1 MSNIKKHK
9 ASLIN
14 RLFEGFFVG
23 LGIGIGLVFMQ
34 LLSQNTIENIELIL
48 NYVGM

>member
-1 MSNIKKHK
+1 MNKIQKHK
-9 ASLIN
+9 RSFTN

-23 LGIGIGLVFMQ
+23 LGIGIGLIFMQ
-34 LLSQNTIENIELIL
+34 MLSRNTIENIELIL